1 MAKIPADYL
10 PPKELWA
17 EYTTPEEFKQYASG
31 QWNIAEELLDKHV
44 KEGRGDNV
52 AILFG
57 DQKVTYKE
65 LLAMANK
72 FANVLTKLGVE
83 AQDRV
88 GIRLTNMPEA
98 VAINFGIMKCG
109 AIPVPVSPLW
119 AKEEVAFVLNNAEFK
134 AFAVSFPLMAAVE
147 GGAHEFEFPTKIIV
161 VGGKPEEVE
170 AKGYV
175 SFAKEM
181 AAASDQFTNV
191 KLDAA
196 NDIGVILFTSGT
208 TGQPKGCVHF
218 VREVLIESNIV
229 NKYVW
234 KIAPGEVLGGSAPVS
249 FAAGYGTFCMVPFA
263 GGGAISLLPKFT
275 PDDMMATIAKHKV
288 TVVTGLPTAYR
299 KLLEMPNFNDY
310 DISSVR
316 MYTTGGDALTGKTLA
331 MWQAK
336 TGKPI
341 WEGLGGTEMMHLVTS
356 NTMSDIPMPDSI
368 GKALPGFEIKVVR
381 EDGTTAGPGEVGSML
396 IKGPTAT
403 LYWKPYIQDNKLLKS
418 MKKGIK
424 DGYNMMGD
432 AVLMDK
438 DGFMFFQA
446 REDDMIKS
454 SGFRLAPTEIEDAI
468 IRHPAVRDDAV
479 VGIPDEIMG
488 QKVVAM
494 VELEP
499 GHTASQELASDII
512 KSTMDV
518 LATYKLPREVVFL
531 PAIPRTPTGKIIKKD
546 LRKNYPEYPDKYV
559 PKVK

>member
-1 MAKIPADYL
+1 MGKIPADYL

-17 EYTTPEEFKQYASG
+17 DYTAPEEFKKYASG
-31 QWNIAEELLDKHV
+31 QWNIAEEFLDKHV
-44 KEGRGDNV
+44 KEGRGDQL

-57 DQKVTYKE
+57 DQKITYKE
-65 LLAMANK
+65 LLAMSNK
-72 FANVLTKLGVE
+72 FANVLKKIGVE

-88 GIRLTNMPEA
+88 GLRMTNMPEA
-98 VAINFGIMKCG
+98 VAANFGVQKIG

-119 AKEEVAFVLNNAEFK
+119 AKEEVAFVVNNAEFA
-134 AFAVSFPLMAAVE
+134 AFVVSFPLMGPVEAAK
-147 GGAHEFEFPTKIIV
+147 HEFEVPTKIIV
-161 VGGKPEEVE
+161 VGGNPDEVT
-170 AKGYV
+170 AKGFV

-181 AAASDQFTNV
+181 AAASDQFENV
-191 KLDAA
+191 KLEA

-218 VREVLIESNIV
+218 VREVLIESSLV
-229 NKYVW
+229 NKYVY
-234 KIAPGEVLGGSAPVS
+234 KMGPGDVLGGSAPVT
-249 FAAGYGTFCMVPFA
+249 FAAGYGTFCNIPFA
-263 GGGAISLLPKFT
+263 GGAAISLLPKFT
-275 PDDMMATIAKHKV
+275 PDDMMSTIVKHKI
-288 TVVTGLPTAYR
+288 TVITGLPTAYR

-310 DISSVR
+310 DVSSVR

-381 EDGTTAGPGEVGSML
+381 EDGTTAGPGEVGSMM

-403 LYWKPYIQDNKLLKS
+403 LYWKPYIQDQKLLKS

-432 AVLMDK
+432 AVMMDK
-438 DGFMFFQA
+438 DGFIFFQA

-454 SGFRLAPTEIEDAI
+454 SGFRLAPTEIEDCI

-499 GHTASQELASDII
+499 GHNASQELANEII
-512 KSTMDV
+512 KSTMDL

-546 LRKNYPEYPDKYV
+546 LRKHYPEYTTKFL

>member
-1 MAKIPADYL
+1 MGKIPADYL

-17 EYTTPEEFKQYASG
+17 EYTVPAEFKQYATG
-31 QWNIAEELLDKHV
+31 KWNIAEEFLDKHV

-52 AILFG
+52 AIYFG
-57 DQKVTYKE
+57 DQKISYKE

-72 FANVLTKLGVE
+72 FANVLTKLGVT

-98 VAINFGIMKCG
+98 IAINFGIQKVG
-109 AIPVPVSPLW
+109 AIPVPISPLW
-119 AKEEVAFVLNNAEFK
+119 AKEEVAFVLNNAEFT

-147 GGAHEFEFPTKIIV
+147 AAKPEFEFPTKIIV
-161 VGGKPEEVE
+161 VGGKPEDWE
-170 AKGYV
+170 AKGFA

-181 AAASDQFTNV
+181 AAASDKFDNV
-191 KLDAA
+191 KLDAS
-196 NDIGVILFTSGT
+196 DIGAILFTSGT

-218 VREVLIESNIV
+218 VKEVLIESHLV

-234 KIAPGEVLGGSAPVS
+234 KLAPGEVLGGSAPVS
-249 FAAGYGTFCMVPFA
+249 FAAGYGTFCIIPFA

-275 PDDMMATIAKHKV
+275 PDDMMSTIVKHKV

-299 KLLEMPNFNDY
+299 KLLEMPNFKDY
-310 DISSVR
+310 DVSGVR

-331 MWQAK
+331 LWQAK

-368 GKALPGFEIKVVR
+368 GRALPGFEIKVVR
-381 EDGTTAGPGEVGSML
+381 EDGTTAGPSEVGSML

-403 LYWKPYIQDNKLLKS
+403 LYWKPYIQDNKLLKT

-424 DGYNMMGD
+424 DGWNMMGD
-432 AVLMDK
+432 AVMMDK
-438 DGFMFFQA
+438 DGFIFFQA

-468 IRHPAVRDDAV
+468 LRHKAVRDDAV
-479 VGIPDEIMG
+479 VGIPDEVLG

-494 VELEP
+494 VELEG

-512 KSTMDV
+512 KSCLDV
-518 LATYKLPREVVFL
+518 LGMYKLPREVVFM
-531 PAIPRTPTGKIIKKD
+531 ASIPRTPTGKILKKV
-546 LRKNYPEYPDKYV
+546 LRKDYPEMTDKYV

>member
-1 MAKIPADYL
+1 MGKIPADYL

-17 EYTTPEEFKQYASG
+17 EYTAPEEFKQYASG
-31 QWNIAEELLDKHV
+31 QWNIAEEFLDKHV
-44 KEGRGDNV
+44 KEGRGDQV

-57 DQKVTYKE
+57 DQKITYKE

-72 FANVLTKLGVE
+72 FANVLTKVGVE

-98 VAINFGIMKCG
+98 IAINFGIQKIG

-134 AFAVSFPLMAAVE
+134 AFAVSAPLMAAVE
-147 GGAHEFEFPTKIIV
+147 AAAHEFEFPTKIVV
-161 VGGKPEEVE
+161 VGGKPEEIE
-170 AKGYV
+170 AKGFV
-175 SFAKEM
+175 SFDKEM

-191 KLDAA
+191 KLSAD
-196 NDIGVILFTSGT
+196 DIGVIMFTSGT

-218 VREVLIESNIV
+218 VKEVLVESNIV

-234 KIAPGEVLGGSAPVS
+234 KIYPGEVLGGSAPVS

-275 PDDMMATIAKHKV
+275 PDDMMSTIVKHKV

-299 KLLEMPNFNDY
+299 KLLEMPNFKDY
-310 DISSVR
+310 DTSKIR

-331 MWQAK
+331 LWQAK

-356 NTMSDIPMPDSI
+356 NTMSDVPMPDSI

-381 EDGTTAGPGEVGSML
+381 EDGTTAGPGEAGSMM

-424 DGYNMMGD
+424 DGFNMMGD
-432 AVLMDK
+432 AVIMDK
-438 DGFMFFQA
+438 DGFIFFQA

-454 SGFRLAPTEIEDAI
+454 SGFRLAPSEIEDAML
-468 IRHPAVRDDAV
+468 RHPAVRDDAV
-479 VGIPDEIMG
+479 VGIPDEVLG

-494 VELEP
+494 LELEP
-499 GHTASQELASDII
+499 GYTASQELANEII
-512 KSTMDV
+512 KSTMDL
-518 LATYKLPREVVFL
+518 LAMYKLPREVVFL
-531 PAIPRTPTGKIIKKD
+531 DSIPRTPTGKIIKKD
-546 LRKNYPEYPDKYV
+546 LRKNYPEYPGKFV

>member
-1 MAKIPADYL
+1 MGKIPADYL

-17 EYTTPEEFKQYASG
+17 HYTVPEEFKQFASG
-31 QWNIAEELLDKHV
+31 QWNIAEEFLDKHV
-44 KEGRGDNV
+44 KEGRGDNAAV
-52 AILFG
+52 LFG
-57 DQKVTYKE
+57 DQKITYKE
-65 LLAMANK
+65 LLAMSNK
-72 FANVLTKLGVE
+72 FANVLTSLGVG

-98 VAINFGIMKCG
+98 IAINFGIQKCG
-109 AIPVPVSPLW
+109 AIPVAVSPLW

-134 AFAVSFPLMAAVE
+134 AFAVSVPLMGAVE
-147 GGAHEFEFPTKIIV
+147 AAKPEFEFPTKIIV
-161 VGGKPEEVE
+161 VGGKPEDAE
-170 AKGYV
+170 AKGFV
-175 SFAKEM
+175 SFAKKM

-191 KLDAA
+191 KLSAD
-196 NDIGVILFTSGT
+196 DIGVIMFTSGT

-218 VREVLIESNIV
+218 VKEVLIESHLV

-234 KIAPGEVLGGSAPVS
+234 KLAPGEVLGGSAPVS
-249 FAAGYGTFCMVPFA
+249 FAAGYGTFCLIPFA
-263 GGGAISLLPKFT
+263 GGGAISLLPRFT
-275 PDDMMATIAKHKV
+275 PDDMMSTIVKHKV

-310 DISSVR
+310 DVSSVR

-331 MWQAK
+331 QWQAK

-356 NTMSDIPMPDSI
+356 NSMSDTPMPDSI
-368 GKALPGFEIKVVR
+368 GRALPGFEIKVVR
-381 EDGTTAGPGEVGSML
+381 EDGTTAGPGEVGSMM

-403 LYWKPYIQDNKLLKS
+403 LYWKPYIQDNKLLKT

-424 DGYNMMGD
+424 DGWNMMGD
-432 AVLMDK
+432 AVMMDK

-468 IRHPAVRDDAV
+468 IRHPAVRDNAV

-494 VELEP
+494 VELEG
-499 GHTASQELASDII
+499 GHAASQDLASDVI

-531 PAIPRTPTGKIIKKD
+531 DAIPRTPTGKIIKKE
-546 LRKNYPEYPDKYV
+546 LRKDYPEYPNKFK

>member
-1 MAKIPADYL
+1 MGKIPADYL

-17 EYTTPEEFKQYASG
+17 EYTVPEEFKQYASG
-31 QWNIAEELLDKHV
+31 QWNIAEEFLDKHV
-44 KEGRGDNV
+44 KEGRGDNAAV
-52 AILFG
+52 KFG
-57 DQKVTYKE
+57 DQEITYKE
-65 LLAMANK
+65 LLAMSNK

-98 VAINFGIMKCG
+98 IAINFGIQKVG

-119 AKEEVAFVLNNAEFK
+119 AKEEVSFVLNNAEFK

-161 VGGKPEEVE
+161 VGGKPEDAE

-175 SFAKEM
+175 AFGKEM

-191 KLDAA
+191 KLSAD
-196 NDIGVILFTSGT
+196 DIGVIMFTSGT

-218 VREVLIESNIV
+218 VKEVLIESNIV

-234 KIAPGEVLGGSAPVS
+234 KVFPGEVLGGSAPVS

-263 GGGAISLLPKFT
+263 GGGAISLLGKFT
-275 PDDMMATIAKHKV
+275 PDDMMSTIVKHKV

-310 DISSVR
+310 DISHVR

-356 NTMSDIPMPDSI
+356 NTMSNVPVPDSI
-368 GKALPGFEIKVVR
+368 GRALPGFEIKVVR

-403 LYWKPYIQDNKLLKS
+403 LYWKPYVQDNKLLKT

-432 AVLMDK
+432 AVMMDK
-438 DGFMFFQA
+438 DGFIFFQA

-468 IRHPAVRDDAV
+468 IRHAAVRDCAV
-479 VGIPDEIMG
+479 VGIPDEVLG

-494 VELEP
+494 VELEGGKTP
-499 GHTASQELASDII
+499 SQDLASDVI

-518 LATYKLPREVVFL
+518 LGMYKLPREVVFL
-531 PAIPRTPTGKIIKKD
+531 AAIPRTPTGKIIKKS
-546 LRKNYPEYPDKYV
+546 LRKDYPEYPDKYV

>member
-10 PPKELWA
+10 PPKELWPDYTRPA
-17 EYTTPEEFKQYASG
+17 EFPVPEQLNLAEFF
-31 QWNIAEELLDKHV
+31 LDRHV

-52 AILFG
+52 AVLFG
-57 DQKVTYKE
+57 DTKTTYNE

-72 FANVLTKLGVE
+72 FANVLKGLGVE
-83 AQDRV
+83 SQDRV
-88 GIRLTNMPEA
+88 GLRMTNAPEP
-98 VAINFGIMKCG
+98 VAINFAIMKLG

-119 AKEEVAFVLNNAEFK
+119 AKEEVAFVINNAEFK
-134 AFAVSFPLMAAVE
+134 VFVVSFPLMEAVE
-147 GGAHEFEFPTKIIV
+147 ASKHEWEFPTKVVV
-161 VGGKPEEVE
+161 VGGKPEDAE
-170 AKGYV
+170 AKGNV
-175 SFAKEM
+175 SFAKAM
-181 AAASDQFTNV
+181 AGASDKFDNV
-191 KLDAA
+191 PVSPE
-196 NDIGVILFTSGT
+196 DIGVILYTSGT

-218 VREVLIESNIV
+218 VREVFVESQLV

-234 KIAPGEVLGGSAPVS
+234 KLQPGEVLGGSAPVT
-249 FAAGYGTFCMVPFA
+249 FAAGYGTFCLVPFA
-263 GGGAISLLPKFT
+263 GGGAISLLPRFT
-275 PDDMMATIAKHKV
+275 PDDMMSTIQKHKI

-316 MYTTGGDALTGKTLA
+316 MYTTGGDALTGKTLSQ
-331 MWQAK
+331 WQAK

-356 NTMSDIPMPDSI
+356 NTVGELPMADSI
-368 GKALPGFEIKVVR
+368 GKALPGFDIKVVR
-381 EDGTTAGPGEVGSML
+381 EDGTDAGPGEVGSML
-396 IKGPTAT
+396 IKGPTGT
-403 LYWKPYIQDNKLLKS
+403 LYWKPYVQDNKLLKT

-424 DGYNMMGD
+424 EGWNMMGD
-432 AVLMDK
+432 AVMMDK
-438 DGFMFFQA
+438 DGYIFFQA

-479 VGIPDEIMG
+479 VGVPDEVMG

-494 VELEP
+494 VELEGGQTP
-499 GHTASQELASDII
+499 SQDLANDII

-518 LATYKLPREVVFL
+518 LSVYKLPREVVFL
-531 PAIPRTPTGKIIKKD
+531 DAIPRTPTGKIIKKD
-546 LRKNYPEYPDKYV
+546 LRKYYPEYPNKFV

>member
-1 MAKIPADYL
+1 MGKIPADYL
-10 PPKELWA
+10 PPKELWPTYTEPA
-17 EYTTPEEFKQYASG
+17 EFPVPDKLNLADF
-31 QWNIAEELLDKHV
+31 LLDRHV
-44 KEGRGDNV
+44 REGRGDNV

-57 DQKVTYKE
+57 DQKITYKE
-65 LLAMANK
+65 LLATANK
-72 FANVLTKLGVE
+72 FANVLKSLGVE
-83 AQDRV
+83 EQDRV
-88 GIRLTNMPEA
+88 GLRLTNTPEA
-98 VAINFGIMKCG
+98 IAINFGIMKVG

-134 AFAVSFPLMAAVE
+134 AFAVSFPLLAAVE
-147 GGAHEFEFPTKIIV
+147 ASKPEWEFSTKVVV

-170 AKGYV
+170 AKGFV
-175 SFAKEM
+175 SYAKAM
-181 AAASDQFTNV
+181 AAASDKFDNV
-191 KLDAA
+191 MLSKD
-196 NDIGVILFTSGT
+196 DIGVILFTSGT

-218 VREVLIESNIV
+218 VREVFLESQIV

-234 KIAPGEVLGGSAPVS
+234 KMGPGDVMGGSAPVS
-249 FAAGYGTFCMVPFA
+249 FAAGYGTFCLIPFA
-263 GGGAISLLPKFT
+263 GGAAISLLPKFT
-275 PDDMMATIAKHKV
+275 PDDMLATIQKHKV

-310 DISSVR
+310 DLSSVR
-316 MYTTGGDALTGKTLA
+316 MYTTGGDALTGKTLSQW
-331 MWQAK
+331 MAK

-341 WEGLGGTEMMHLVTS
+341 WEGLGGTEMLHLVTS
-356 NTMSDIPMPDSI
+356 NAVGDVPVADSI
-368 GKALPGFEIKVVR
+368 GKAIPGFKIKVVR
-381 EDGTTAGPGEVGSML
+381 EDGTEAAPGEVGSML
-396 IKGPTAT
+396 IQGPTGT
-403 LYWKPYIQDNKLLKS
+403 LYWKPYIQDNKLLKT
-418 MKKGIK
+418 MKKGVK
-424 DGYNMMGD
+424 DGWNMMGD

-438 DGFMFFQA
+438 DGYIFFQA

-499 GHTASQELASDII
+499 GYTPSQELANDII

-518 LATYKLPREVVFL
+518 LAMYKLPREVVFL
-531 PAIPRTPTGKIIKKD
+531 DSIPRTPTGKIIKKD
-546 LRKNYPEYPDKYV
+546 LRKNYPTYEKKFT

>member
-1 MAKIPADYL
+1 MGKIPADYL

-17 EYTTPEEFKQYASG
+17 DYTAPEEFKQYASG
-31 QWNIAEELLDKHV
+31 QWNIAEEFLDKHV
-44 KEGRGDNV
+44 KEGRGDQA

-57 DQKVTYKE
+57 DQKTTYKE

-72 FANVLTKLGVE
+72 FANVLTKLGVT

-88 GIRLTNMPEA
+88 GLRMTNMPEA
-98 VAINFGIMKCG
+98 VAANFGVQKVG

-119 AKEEVAFVLNNAEFK
+119 AKEEVAFVVNNAEFK
-134 AFAVSFPLMAAVE
+134 AFVVSFPLMGPVEAAK
-147 GGAHEFEFPTKIIV
+147 HEFEFDTKIIV
-161 VGGKPEEVE
+161 VGGNPDEVTG
-170 AKGYV
+170 KGFV

-181 AAASDQFTNV
+181 ATASDQFTNV
-191 KLDAA
+191 KLDA

-218 VREVLIESNIV
+218 VREVLIESTLV
-229 NKYVW
+229 NKYVY
-234 KIAPGEVLGGSAPVS
+234 KLAPGDVLGGSAPVT
-249 FAAGYGTFCMVPFA
+249 FAAGYGTFCNIPFA
-263 GGGAISLLPKFT
+263 GGSTISLLPKFT
-275 PDDMMATIAKHKV
+275 PDDMMSTIVKHKI
-288 TVVTGLPTAYR
+288 TVITGLPTAYR

-310 DISSVR
+310 DVSSVR

-336 TGKPI
+336 TGMPI

-368 GKALPGFEIKVVR
+368 GRALPGFEIKVVR
-381 EDGTTAGPGEVGSML
+381 EDGSTAGPGEVGSMM

-403 LYWKPYIQDNKLLKS
+403 LYWKPFIQENKLLKS

-424 DGYNMMGD
+424 DGFNMMGD
-432 AVLMDK
+432 AVMMDK
-438 DGFMFFQA
+438 DGFIFFQA

-468 IRHPAVRDDAV
+468 IRHNAVRDNAV
-479 VGIPDEIMG
+479 VGVPDEIMG

-494 VELEP
+494 VELEG
-499 GHTASQELASDII
+499 GHNASQELANDII

-531 PAIPRTPTGKIIKKD
+531 PSIPRTATGKIIKKE
-546 LRKNYPEYPDKYV
+546 LRKDYPEYTNKFV

>member
-1 MAKIPADYL
+1 MSKIPADYL

-17 EYTTPEEFKQYASG
+17 QYTTPEEYKKYHSG
-31 QWNIAEELLDKHV
+31 QWNIAEEFLDRHV
-44 KEGRGDNV
+44 KEGRGDQA

-57 DQKVTYKE
+57 DQKISFKE
-65 LLAMANK
+65 LVAMANK
-72 FANVLTKLGVE
+72 FANVLTKIGVE
-83 AQDRV
+83 PQDRV
-88 GIRLTNMPEA
+88 GIRLTNTPEA
-98 VAINFGIMKCG
+98 IAINFGIEKCG

-119 AKEEVAFVLNNAEFK
+119 AKEEVTFVLNNAEFK
-134 AFAVSFPLMAAVE
+134 AFAVSFPLLGAVE
-147 GGAHEFEFPTKIIV
+147 AGAHEFEFPTKIVV
-161 VGGKPEEVE
+161 VGGKPEEAE

-181 AAASDQFTNV
+181 ASASDQFSNV
-191 KLDAA
+191 KLGPE
-196 NDIGVILFTSGT
+196 DIGVILFTSGT

-218 VREVLIESNIV
+218 VKEVLVEAALV
-229 NKYVW
+229 NKYVY
-234 KIAPGEVLGGSAPVS
+234 KMGPGDVLGGSAPVS
-249 FAAGYGTFCMVPFA
+249 FAAGYGTFCLIPFA
-263 GGGAISLLPKFT
+263 GGASISLLPKFT
-275 PDDMMATIAKHKV
+275 PDEMMSTIQKHKI
-288 TVVTGLPTAYR
+288 TVITGLPTAYR
-299 KLLEMPNFNDY
+299 RLLEMPNFKDY
-310 DISSVR
+310 DLSSVR

-356 NTMSDIPMPDSI
+356 NTMSEVPMPDSI
-368 GKALPGFEIKVVR
+368 GRALPGFEIKVVR
-381 EDGTTAGPGEVGSML
+381 EDGTTAGPGEVGSMM
-396 IKGPTAT
+396 IKGPTGT
-403 LYWKPYIQDNKLLKS
+403 LYWKPYIQENKLLKS

-424 DGYNMMGD
+424 EGFNMMGD
-432 AVLMDK
+432 AVMIDK
-438 DGFMFFQA
+438 DGFIFFQA

-499 GHTASQELASDII
+499 GYTPSQEMASEII
-512 KSTMDV
+512 KSALDL
-518 LATYKLPREVVFL
+518 LAMYKLPREVVFL
-531 PAIPRTPTGKIIKKD
+531 DSIPRTPTGKIIKKD
-546 LRKNYPEYPDKYV
+546 LRKNYPEMPNKFT

>member
-1 MAKIPADYL
+1 MV
-10 PPKELWA
+10 
-17 EYTTPEEFKQYASG
+17 PEEFKQFASG
-31 QWNIAEELLDKHV
+31 QWNIAEEFLDKHV
-44 KEGRGDNV
+44 KEGRGDNAAV
-52 AILFG
+52 LFG
-57 DQKVTYKE
+57 DQKITYKE
-65 LLAMANK
+65 LLAMSNK
-72 FANVLTKLGVE
+72 FANVLTSLGVG

-98 VAINFGIMKCG
+98 IAINFGIQKCG
-109 AIPVPVSPLW
+109 AIPVAVSPLW

-134 AFAVSFPLMAAVE
+134 AFAVSVPLMGAVE
-147 GGAHEFEFPTKIIV
+147 AAKPEFEFPTKIIV
-161 VGGKPEEVE
+161 VGGKPEDAE

-175 SFAKEM
+175 AFAKAM

-191 KLDAA
+191 KMNAD
-196 NDIGVILFTSGT
+196 DIGCILFTSGT

-218 VREVLIESNIV
+218 VKEVLIESHLV

-234 KIAPGEVLGGSAPVS
+234 KLAPGEVLGGSAPVS
-249 FAAGYGTFCMVPFA
+249 FAAGYGTFCLIPFA
-263 GGGAISLLPKFT
+263 GGGAISLLPRFT
-275 PDDMMATIAKHKV
+275 PDDMMNTIVKHKV

-310 DISSVR
+310 DVSSVR

-331 MWQAK
+331 QWQAK

-356 NTMSDIPMPDSI
+356 NSMSDIPMPDSI
-368 GKALPGFEIKVVR
+368 GRALPGFEVKVVR
-381 EDGTTAGPGEVGSML
+381 EDGTTAGPGEVGSMM

-403 LYWKPYIQDNKLLKS
+403 LYWKPYIQDNKLLKT

-424 DGYNMMGD
+424 DGWNMMGD

-468 IRHPAVRDDAV
+468 IRHPAVRDNAV

-494 VELEP
+494 VELEG
-499 GHTASQELASDII
+499 GHAASQDLASDVI

-531 PAIPRTPTGKIIKKD
+531 DAIPRTPTGTIIKKE
-546 LRKNYPEYPDKYV
+546 LRKDYPEYPNKFK

>member
-1 MAKIPADYL
+1 MGKIPADYL

-17 EYTTPEEFKQYASG
+17 EYTVPAEFKQYATG
-31 QWNIAEELLDKHV
+31 KWNIAEEFLDKHV

-52 AILFG
+52 AIYFG
-57 DQKVTYKE
+57 DQKISYKE

-72 FANVLTKLGVE
+72 FANVLTKLGVG

-98 VAINFGIMKCG
+98 IAINFGIQKCG
-109 AIPVPVSPLW
+109 AIPVPISPLW
-119 AKEEVAFVLNNAEFK
+119 AKEEVAFVLNNAEFT

-147 GGAHEFEFPTKIIV
+147 AAKPEFEFPTKIIV
-161 VGGKPEEVE
+161 VGGKPEDWE
-170 AKGYV
+170 AKGFA

-181 AAASDQFTNV
+181 AAASDKFDNV
-191 KLDAA
+191 KLDAS
-196 NDIGVILFTSGT
+196 DIGAILFTSGT

-218 VREVLIESNIV
+218 VKEVLIESHLV

-234 KIAPGEVLGGSAPVS
+234 KLAPGEVLGGSAPVS
-249 FAAGYGTFCMVPFA
+249 FAAGYGTFCIIPFA

-275 PDDMMATIAKHKV
+275 PDDMMSTIVKHKV

-299 KLLEMPNFNDY
+299 KLLEMPNFKDY
-310 DISSVR
+310 DISGVR

-368 GKALPGFEIKVVR
+368 GRALPGFEIKVVR
-381 EDGTTAGPGEVGSML
+381 EDGTTAGPNEVGSML

-403 LYWKPYIQDNKLLKS
+403 LYWKPYIQDNKLLKT

-424 DGYNMMGD
+424 NGYNMMGD

-438 DGFMFFQA
+438 DGFIFFQA

-468 IRHPAVRDDAV
+468 LRHKAVRDDAV
-479 VGIPDEIMG
+479 VGIPDEVLG

-499 GHTASQELASDII
+499 GNTASQELASEVI
-512 KSTMDV
+512 KSCLDV
-518 LATYKLPREVVFL
+518 LGMYKLPREVVFMD
-531 PAIPRTPTGKIIKKD
+531 AIPRTPTGKILKKV
-546 LRKNYPEYPDKYV
+546 LRKDYPEMANKYV

>member
-1 MAKIPADYL
+1 MGKIPADYL

-17 EYTTPEEFKQYASG
+17 EYTVPEEFKQYASG
-31 QWNIAEELLDKHV
+31 QWNIAEEFLDKHV
-44 KEGRGDNV
+44 KAGRGDNV
-52 AILFG
+52 AVKFG
-57 DQKVTYKE
+57 DQQITYKE
-65 LLAMANK
+65 LLAMSNK
-72 FANVLTKLGVE
+72 FANVLTKLGVG

-98 VAINFGIMKCG
+98 IAINFGIQKCG

-134 AFAVSFPLMAAVE
+134 AFAVSVPLMAAVE
-147 GGAHEFEFPTKIIV
+147 AAKPEFEFPTKIIV
-161 VGGKPEEVE
+161 VGGKPEDAE

-175 SFAKEM
+175 AFAKAM
-181 AAASDQFTNV
+181 AAAADQFTNV
-191 KLDAA
+191 KLNAD
-196 NDIGVILFTSGT
+196 DIGVIMFTSGT

-218 VREVLIESNIV
+218 VKEVLIESNIV

-234 KIAPGEVLGGSAPVS
+234 KVYPGETLGGSAPVS

-263 GGGAISLLPKFT
+263 GGGAISLLGKFT
-275 PDDMMATIAKHKV
+275 PDDMMSTIVKHKV

-310 DISSVR
+310 DISHVR

-356 NTMSDIPMPDSI
+356 NTMSNVPVPDSI
-368 GKALPGFEIKVVR
+368 GRALPGFEIKVVR
-381 EDGTTAGPGEVGSML
+381 EDGTTASPGEVGSML

-403 LYWKPYIQDNKLLKS
+403 LYWKPYVQDNKLLKT

-424 DGYNMMGD
+424 DGWNMMGD
-432 AVLMDK
+432 AVMMDK
-438 DGFMFFQA
+438 DGFIFFQA

-454 SGFRLAPTEIEDAI
+454 SGFRLAPSEIEDAI

-479 VGIPDEIMG
+479 VGIPDEVLG

-494 VELEP
+494 VELEGGKTP
-499 GHTASQELASDII
+499 SQELANDII

-518 LATYKLPREVVFL
+518 LGMYKLPREVVFL
-531 PAIPRTPTGKIIKKD
+531 DAIPRTPTGKILKKV
-546 LRKNYPEYPDKYV
+546 LRKDYPEYPDKYV

>member
-1 MAKIPADYL
+1 MGKIPADYL

-17 EYTTPEEFKQYASG
+17 EYIVPEEFKQFASG
-31 QWNIAEELLDKHV
+31 QWNIAEEFLDKHV
-44 KEGRGDNV
+44 QAGRGDNV

-57 DQKVTYKE
+57 DQKITYKE
-65 LLAMANK
+65 LLAMSNK

-98 VAINFGIMKCG
+98 IAINFGIQKIG
-109 AIPVPVSPLW
+109 AIPVAVSPLW

-134 AFAVSFPLMAAVE
+134 AFAVSVPLMGAVE
-147 GGAHEFEFPTKIIV
+147 AAKPEFEFPTKIVV
-161 VGGKPEEVE
+161 VGGKPEDAE
-170 AKGYV
+170 AKGYIA
-175 SFAKEM
+175 FAKAM

-191 KLDAA
+191 KLSAD
-196 NDIGVILFTSGT
+196 DIGVIMFTSGT

-218 VREVLIESNIV
+218 VKEVLIESHLV

-234 KIAPGEVLGGSAPVS
+234 KLAPGEVLGGSAPVS
-249 FAAGYGTFCMVPFA
+249 FAAGYGTFCLIPFA
-263 GGGAISLLPKFT
+263 GGGAISLLPRFT
-275 PDDMMATIAKHKV
+275 PDDMMSTIQKHKV

-310 DISSVR
+310 DASSVR

-331 MWQAK
+331 QWQAK

-356 NTMSDIPMPDSI
+356 NSMSDIPMPDSI
-368 GKALPGFEIKVVR
+368 GQALPGFEVKVVR
-381 EDGTTAGPGEVGSML
+381 EDGSTAGPGEVGSMM

-403 LYWKPYIQDNKLLKS
+403 LYWKPYIQDNKLLKT

-438 DGFMFFQA
+438 EGFMFFQA

-494 VELEP
+494 VELEG
-499 GHTASQELASDII
+499 GHAASQDLASDII

-518 LATYKLPREVVFL
+518 LSTYKLPREVVFL
-531 PAIPRTPTGKIIKKD
+531 DAIPRTPTGKIIKKE
-546 LRKNYPEYPDKYV
+546 LRKDYPEYPNKFK

>member
-1 MAKIPADYL
+1 MSKIPADYL

-17 EYTTPEEFKQYASG
+17 HYTAPEEFKQFASG
-31 QWNIAEELLDKHV
+31 QWNIAEELLDRHV

-57 DQKVTYKE
+57 DQKITYKE

-72 FANVLTKLGVE
+72 FANVLTKHGIG

-88 GIRLTNMPEA
+88 GLRLTNMPEA
-98 VAINFGIMKCG
+98 VAINFGIMKVG
-109 AIPVPVSPLW
+109 AIPVPISPLW
-119 AKEEVAFVLNNAEFK
+119 AKEEVAFVCNNAEF
-134 AFAVSFPLMAAVE
+134 AGFAVSFPLMAAVE
-147 GGAHEFEFPTKIIV
+147 EARHEFEFPTKIIV
-161 VGGKPEEVE
+161 VGGKPEDWE
-170 AKGYV
+170 AKKCIAFG
-175 SFAKEM
+175 KEM
-181 AAASDQFTNV
+181 AAASDQFTSV
-191 KLDAA
+191 KLSAD
-196 NDIGVILFTSGT
+196 DIGVVLFTSGT

-218 VREVLIESNIV
+218 VREVLIESHLV

-234 KIAPGEVLGGSAPVS
+234 KIGPGEVLGGSAPVS
-249 FAAGYGTFCMVPFA
+249 FAAGYGTFCMIPFA

-275 PDDMMATIAKHKV
+275 PDDMMGTIVKHKV

-299 KLLEMPNFNDY
+299 KLLEMPNFSDY
-310 DISSVR
+310 DISCVR

-356 NTMSDIPMPDSI
+356 NTMSDVPMPDSI
-368 GKALPGFEIKVVR
+368 GRALPGFEIKVVR

-403 LYWKPYIQDNKLLKS
+403 LYWKPYIQDNKLLKT

-432 AVLMDK
+432 AVMMDK
-438 DGFMFFQA
+438 DGFIFFQA

-454 SGFRLAPTEIEDAI
+454 SGFRLAPSEIEDAI
-468 IRHPAVRDDAV
+468 LRFPAVRDNAV
-479 VGIPDEIMG
+479 VGIPDEVLG

-499 GHTASQELASDII
+499 GHTASQELASEII

-518 LATYKLPREVVFL
+518 LGMYKLPREVVFMES
-531 PAIPRTPTGKIIKKD
+531 IPRTPTGKILKKV
-546 LRKNYPEYPDKYV
+546 LRKDYPEYPTKYV

>member
-1 MAKIPADYL
+1 MSKIPADYL

-17 EYTTPEEFKQYASG
+17 EYTAPEEFKQYASG
-31 QWNIAEELLDKHV
+31 QWNIADEFLDKHV
-44 KEGRGDNV
+44 KEGRGDQV

-57 DQKVTYKE
+57 DQKITYKE

-72 FANVLTKLGVE
+72 FANVLKKIGVE

-88 GIRLTNMPEA
+88 GLRMTNMPEA
-98 VAINFGIMKCG
+98 VAANFGIQKLG

-119 AKEEVAFVLNNAEFK
+119 AKEEVAFVVNNAEFA
-134 AFAVSFPLMAAVE
+134 AFVVSFPLMGPVEAAK
-147 GGAHEFEFPTKIIV
+147 HEFEFPTKLIV

-170 AKGYV
+170 AKGFV
-175 SFAKEM
+175 SFGKEM
-181 AAASDQFTNV
+181 ATASDQFTNV
-191 KLDAA
+191 KLDA

-218 VREVLIESNIV
+218 VREVLIESHIV
-229 NKYVW
+229 NKYVY
-234 KIAPGEVLGGSAPVS
+234 KMGPGDVLGGSAPVT
-249 FAAGYGTFCMVPFA
+249 FAAGYGTFCNIPFA
-263 GGGAISLLPKFT
+263 GGAAISLLPKFT
-275 PDDMMATIAKHKV
+275 PDDMMSTIVNHKI
-288 TVVTGLPTAYR
+288 TVITGLPTAYR

-310 DISSVR
+310 DASSVR

-381 EDGTTAGPGEVGSML
+381 EDGATAGPGEVGSMM

-403 LYWKPYIQDNKLLKS
+403 LYWKPYIQDQKLLKS

-432 AVLMDK
+432 AVMMDK
-438 DGFMFFQA
+438 DGFIFFQA

-454 SGFRLAPTEIEDAI
+454 SGFRLAPTEIEDTI
-468 IRHPAVRDDAV
+468 MRHAAVRDTAV

-499 GHTASQELASDII
+499 GHTASQELANEII
-512 KSTMDV
+512 KSTMDL

-546 LRKNYPEYPDKYV
+546 LRKHYPEYTNKFV

>member
-1 MAKIPADYL
+1 MSKIPADYL

-17 EYTTPEEFKQYASG
+17 DYTAPEEFKQYASG
-31 QWNIAEELLDKHV
+31 KWNIAEEFLDKHV
-44 KEGRGDNV
+44 KGDNV

-57 DQKVTYKE
+57 DQKITYKE
-65 LLAMANK
+65 LLGMANK
-72 FANVLTKLGVE
+72 FANVLTKLGIE
-83 AQDRV
+83 PQDRV
-88 GIRLTNMPEA
+88 GLRLTNMPEA
-98 VAINFGIMKCG
+98 IAINFGIQKVG

-119 AKEEVAFVLNNAEFK
+119 AKEEVAFVVNNAEFK
-134 AFAVSFPLMAAVE
+134 AFVVSFPLMGPVEAAK
-147 GGAHEFEFPTKIIV
+147 HEFEFPTKIVV
-161 VGGKPEEVE
+161 VGGKPEDAE
-170 AKGYV
+170 AKGFV

-181 AAASDQFTNV
+181 AAASDQFSNV
-191 KLDAA
+191 KLDA

-218 VREVLIESNIV
+218 VREVLIESNLV
-229 NKYVW
+229 NKYVY
-234 KIAPGEVLGGSAPVS
+234 KLGSGDVLGGSAPVT
-249 FAAGYGTFCMVPFA
+249 FAAGYGTFCNIPFA
-263 GGGAISLLPKFT
+263 GGSAISLLPKFT
-275 PDDMMATIAKHKV
+275 PDDMMSTIQKHKI
-288 TVVTGLPTAYR
+288 TVITGLPTAYR

-310 DISSVR
+310 DVSSVR
-316 MYTTGGDALTGKTLA
+316 MYTTGGDALTGKTLSQ
-331 MWQAK
+331 WQAK

-356 NTMSDIPMPDSI
+356 NTVGDIPMADSI
-368 GKALPGFEIKVVR
+368 GRALPGFEIKVVR
-381 EDGTTAGPGEVGSML
+381 EDGSTAGPGEVGSMM

-403 LYWKPYIQDNKLLKS
+403 LYWKPYIQDQKLLKS

-424 DGYNMMGD
+424 DGFNMMGD
-432 AVLMDK
+432 AVMMDK
-438 DGFMFFQA
+438 DGYIFFQA

-454 SGFRLAPTEIEDAI
+454 SGFRLAPTEIEDCI

-499 GHTASQELASDII
+499 GNTPSQELANDII
-512 KSTMDV
+512 KSTMDL
-518 LATYKLPREVVFL
+518 LAMYKLPRELIFL

-546 LRKNYPEYPDKYV
+546 LRKHYPEYPNKFV